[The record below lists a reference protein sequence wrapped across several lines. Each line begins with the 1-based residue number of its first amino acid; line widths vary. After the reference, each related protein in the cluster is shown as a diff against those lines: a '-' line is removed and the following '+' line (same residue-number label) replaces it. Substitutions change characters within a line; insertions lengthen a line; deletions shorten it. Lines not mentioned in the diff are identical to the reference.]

1 MEDYPR
7 ALLELERRFSS
18 DEACREFLATL
29 RWPDGFACPRCR
41 GTAWWAASRGR
52 RICVACGY
60 QTTVTAGTIF
70 EGTRIALPVWF
81 RAIWWVTSQKNG
93 VSAMGLQRVLGLG
106 SYETAWTWLHKL
118 RRAMVRPG
126 RDRLNGRVEVDE
138 TYLGG
143 LEEGVRGRQTRRKA
157 LVVVAAQEDGK
168 GIGRI
173 RMRRVS
179 DASAASL
186 HPFVLENVESGS
198 VVHTDGWDGYV
209 GLETQGYRHEV
220 TVLRGRKESASDL
233 LPRVHR
239 VISLLKR
246 WLMGTHQGAVSHEH
260 LDYYL
265 DEFTFRFNRRTSR
278 SRGKLFHR
286 LLQQAVAVD
295 PVPYSKIVRQARGLR
310 SPTQGP

>member
-1 MEDYPR
+1 MEDYPNT
-7 ALLELERRFSS
+7 LMELERRFSS
-18 DEACREFLATL
+18 EEACREFLATL
-29 RWPDGFACPRCR
+29 RWPSGFACPRCQSV
-41 GTAWWAASRGR
+41 ACWASNRGR
-52 RICVACGY
+52 RVCAGCGY
-60 QTTVTAGTIF
+60 QATVTAGTIF
-70 EGTRIALPVWF
+70 EGTRIPLPLWF

-93 VSAMGLQRVLGLG
+93 VSALGLQRVLGLG

-118 RRAMVRPG
+118 RRAMVRSG
-126 RDRLNGRVEVDE
+126 RDRLSGVVEVDE

-143 LEEGVRGRQTRRKA
+143 LEEGVRGRQTQSKA
-157 LVVVAAQEDGK
+157 LIVVAAQEEGK

-173 RMRRVS
+173 RMHRVR

-186 HPFVLENVESGS
+186 HPFVLENVELGS
-198 VVHTDGWDGYV
+198 LVHTDGWEGYT
-209 GLETQGYRHEV
+209 GLETKGYRHKV

-278 SRGKLFHR
+278 SRGKLFYR
-286 LLQQAVAVD
+286 LLQQAVAVE
-295 PVPYSKIVRQARGLR
+295 PVPYSKIIQHARGPQAHNR
-310 SPTQGP
+310 